1 MTQTELLAVEPAP
14 TGRLVVRL
22 RSPSLRYLGGV
33 LALALAYYCAAK
45 LGQSLRYTASVAA
58 IWPPAGLGIAAL
70 YLYGVRWWPGV
81 LIAEIVVNAE
91 LLGGASPLPLGSLV
105 GQQAGNMAEILV
117 GAILLRRLIGPRAGL
132 DSAQRVGGMVLAL
145 AAATAVSAFIGTL
158 SMLAG
163 DVVEPPEAATFLRT
177 WWLGDFA
184 GALVVVPAALV
195 WVRQPRAAWARIR
208 TWDGAVLIVT
218 VAALSAAAV
227 SSSEPVTYVVFP
239 ALMWAAFRLGPPGA
253 TVAVALAAGIVI
265 GLTAHDVGPF
275 SKQPIDHRTLSTQ
288 VYVVVM
294 ALTTLFVTAVVAERE
309 RAARELADAT
319 RRAGA
324 RALEERHRIARDLH
338 DSVSQSLFSTVLET
352 RTAQREQAAG
362 RADELA
368 PRLETIAELTRSA
381 QSEMRA
387 MIFELGS
394 DPVTDGLPAAL
405 AHHAAALGGAQGLAI
420 DVLGDPGPLPIG
432 RHAEAEL
439 FAIAREALANVFKHA
454 GASAVSVLC
463 EVRGSAVVVEIRDDG
478 RGFVAGAAHAGSF
491 GLESMRGRAED
502 IGGRLEIASRR
513 GGPTVVRAAVPVERD
528 GSRPR

>member
-1 MTQTELLAVEPAP
+1 MSQTELLALKPAP
-14 TGRLVVRL
+14 AGRLAIRL
-22 RSPSLRYLGGV
+22 RSPSLRYVAGV

-45 LGQSLRYTASVAA
+45 LGQSLQYTASVSA
-58 IWPPAGLGIAAL
+58 IWPPAGVGIAAL
-70 YLYGVRWWPGV
+70 YLYGLRWWPGV

-91 LLGGASPLPLGSLV
+91 LLGGPSPLPLGSLA

-117 GAILLRRLIGPRAGL
+117 GAILLRRLLGPRGGL
-132 DSAQRVGGMVLAL
+132 DSAQRVGGMVFAL
-145 AAATAVSAFIGTL
+145 AVATAVSAVAGTL

-163 DVVEPPEAATFLRT
+163 DVVEPPAASTFLRT
-177 WWLGDFA
+177 WWLGDFS
-184 GALVVVPAALV
+184 GALIVVPAALV

-208 TWDGAVLIVT
+208 TWDGAVLIVA

-309 RAARELADAT
+309 RAARELAEAT
-319 RRAGA
+319 RREGD

-338 DSVSQSLFSTVLET
+338 DSVSQALFSTVLET
-352 RTAQREQAAG
+352 RTAQRAQAAG
-362 RADELA
+362 RSDELA

-394 DPVTDGLPAAL
+394 DAVSDGLPAAL
-405 AHHAAALGGAQGLAI
+405 ARHATVVAGGAGLAI
-420 DVLGDPGPLPIG
+420 DVVGDPGPLPVD
-432 RHAEAEL
+432 RHAEGEL
-439 FAIAREALANVFKHA
+439 FAIAREALANVVKHA
-454 GASAVSVLC
+454 HASKVTVSC
-463 EVRGSAVVVEIRDDG
+463 AVRGSAIVLEVTDDG
-478 RGFVAGAAHAGSF
+478 RGFVPGTAHAGAF
-491 GLESMRGRAED
+491 GLESMRGRAEN

-513 GGPTVVRAAVPVERD
+513 GGPTVVRAEAPVRQ
-528 GSRPR
+528 GGAHSG